1 MPKNY
6 YDMTPEERKKADKEA
21 DEGGYNEATEADNL
35 FGPDEP
41 EPEAKPKP
49 KTSPDR
55 PYKKVSPDRPYKK
68 MAKGGK
74 VKAAKGRGDGCCVK
88 GKTKGRFV

>member
-1 MPKNY
+1 MPNNSNPYAIK
-6 YDMTPEERKKADKEA
+6 RKDLSPAEI
-21 DEGGYNEATEADNL
+21 EGGENEATEARNL

-41 EPEAKPKP
+41 EPEAKPKL

-68 MAKGGK
+68 MAKGGM
-74 VKAAKGRGDGCCVK
+74 VKSSKRRGDGCCTK